1 MKKEIRTT
9 KNLMKVLKK
18 NVHGKYAG
26 VVIVIFEHKTS
37 VEKFMNKSSLLQ
49 GWNKF
54 MNEELILQKAP
65 EPTDITWENLGIP

>member
-37 VEKFMNKSSLLQ
+37 VEKFMNKSSLL
-49 GWNKF
+49 
-54 MNEELILQKAP
+54 
-65 EPTDITWENLGIP
+65 